1 MPYWERFTI
10 LAVVV
15 GLAILLAKFVDSQ
28 IKRLNLTAANET
40 RYRVL
45 RRGLVVGIIF
55 IALLAGLT
63 VIPQVRSVAG
73 AILASSALIAIIVG
87 FASQRVLGNFVAGL
101 MIAVTQPLRLGD
113 RVVFEGQE
121 GVVEEIN
128 LTYTFLRAD
137 DDSRVVIPN
146 EKLASD
152 TIVNA
157 TIVSRMQRAEIT
169 LHVPLS
175 TDLETVIN
183 LLRDECSPERETEVF
198 VSSLDGDA
206 TITVRALARR
216 SGRGRDARA
225 RPAAARAALPA
236 HGRGLR
242 VTASRPPDDL
252 GFGRRRRS
260 RTRGRRHGR
269 RNAVAVVLIV
279 LFGVPIVLGAAGL
292 GATAAFKNS
301 CSLDSL
307 QPVTIGQNSFVYAA
321 DGSLLGSIPAEHN
334 RQPVPLNEIS
344 PWMAKAVIATEDRRF
359 YQHGGVDW
367 EGIIRAAWRDAQKG
381 KVVEG
386 GSTITQQLVRNLY
399 ISRERT
405 FQRKV
410 KEVCLAFKLSKQW
423 SKDRILAAWMNQVYF
438 GNHAYGVEA
447 AAQTY
452 FSKHA
457 KDLTLMQAAVLA
469 GLPQAPS
476 LYDPIL
482 YPQAALAR
490 RANVSRGALHDRR
503 DLVRPLPV
511 RAPRHEP
518 PPEARA
524 ALLADPRAVL
534 LQLRPRPADRDLR
547 RPDRPVRRP
556 ARLHDDQPCV
566 PARAPRRRSRTR
578 ST

>member
-175 TDLETVIN
+175 TDLETVIK

-206 TITVRALARR
+206 TITLRALA
-216 SGRGRDARA
+216 
-225 RPAAARAALPA
+225 
-236 HGRGLR
+236 
-242 VTASRPPDDL
+242 
-252 GFGRRRRS
+252 
-260 RTRGRRHGR
+260 
-269 RNAVAVVLIV
+269 
-279 LFGVPIVLGAAGL
+279 
-292 GATAAFKNS
+292 
-301 CSLDSL
+301 
-307 QPVTIGQNSFVYAA
+307 
-321 DGSLLGSIPAEHN
+321 DGPGEAE
-334 RQPVPLNEIS
+334 
-344 PWMAKAVIATEDRRF
+344 
-359 YQHGGVDW
+359 
-367 EGIIRAAWRDAQKG
+367 
-381 KVVEG
+381 
-386 GSTITQQLVRNLY
+386 
-399 ISRERT
+399 
-405 FQRKV
+405 
-410 KEVCLAFKLSKQW
+410 
-423 SKDRILAAWMNQVYF
+423 
-438 GNHAYGVEA
+438 
-447 AAQTY
+447 
-452 FSKHA
+452 
-457 KDLTLMQAAVLA
+457 TLE
-469 GLPQAPS
+469 
-476 LYDPIL
+476 
-482 YPQAALAR
+482 
-490 RANVSRGALHDRR
+490 H
-503 DLVRPLPV
+503 
-511 RAPRHEP
+511 
-518 PPEARA
+518 
-524 ALLADPRAVL
+524 
-534 LQLRPRPADRDLR
+534 DLR
-547 RPDRPVRRP
+547 
-556 ARLHDDQPCV
+556 L
-566 PARAPRRRSRTR
+566 RAQHCLRTAGVFA
-578 ST
+578 